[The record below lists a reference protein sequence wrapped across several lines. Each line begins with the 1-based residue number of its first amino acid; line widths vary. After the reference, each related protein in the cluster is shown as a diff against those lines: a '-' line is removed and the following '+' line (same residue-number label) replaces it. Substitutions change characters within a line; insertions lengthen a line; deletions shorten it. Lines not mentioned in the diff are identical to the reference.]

1 MKYARFQVSHSKTY
15 WVGLDWIGWDGMV
28 WDWVVV
34 DAPAGKTNYTGA
46 KQLAQMI
53 KGGYASATNKCILGK
68 DAEW

>member
-1 MKYARFQVSHSKTY
+1 
-15 WVGLDWIGWDGMV
+15 LDWMGWDGMG

-34 DAPAGKTNYTGA
+34 DAPAGKTNYIGA